1 MSVNSRSLWCHR
13 VPFNS
18 RKRAQCKSKP
28 EQSLCHYEAG
38 FSPMSETVNSG
49 DHLKI
54 TVVSNIYHVSIMCMG
69 SIWGQ
74 IIVPPP
80 KKIKIIL
87 CNKIPNI
94 TTQGLCSNWMRDS
107 FPPPLPLP
115 GSKGEVSASKS
126 SWRALGA
133 I

>member
-1 MSVNSRSLWCHR
+1 
-13 VPFNS
+13 
-18 RKRAQCKSKP
+18 
-28 EQSLCHYEAG
+28 
-38 FSPMSETVNSG
+38 MSEIVNSG

-74 IIVPPP
+74 IVVPPP

-94 TTQGLCSNWMRDS
+94 TTQILCSNWMRDS
-107 FPPPLPLP
+107 FPLPLPLP
-115 GSKGEVSASKS
+115 GIKGEVSASKT
-126 SWRALGA
+126 SWRTLGA

>member
-1 MSVNSRSLWCHR
+1 
-13 VPFNS
+13 
-18 RKRAQCKSKP
+18 
-28 EQSLCHYEAG
+28 
-38 FSPMSETVNSG
+38 MSEIVNSG

-74 IIVPPP
+74 IVVPPP

-94 TTQGLCSNWMRDS
+94 TTQILCSNWMRDS
-107 FPPPLPLP
+107 FPLPLP
-115 GSKGEVSASKS
+115 GIKGEVSASKT
-126 SWRALGA
+126 SWRTLGA